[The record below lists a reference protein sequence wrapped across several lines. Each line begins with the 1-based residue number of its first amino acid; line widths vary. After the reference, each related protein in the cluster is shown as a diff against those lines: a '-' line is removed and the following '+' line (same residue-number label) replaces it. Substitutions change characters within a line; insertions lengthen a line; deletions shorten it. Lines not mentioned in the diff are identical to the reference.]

1 MNSFGIPSPSAGSV
15 LRLGIIGFGHIGRIH
30 AESAAR
36 VAGVELVAV
45 GTSRPDDARPICGP
59 VAATYPNYSEVLHH
73 PDLDAVVIC
82 VPTYLHEQFVIEA
95 LDRGLAVL
103 CEKPFALDAASAQRM
118 LDAARQ
124 SRQCLMIAQVLRFWP
139 PYVQIKQLVASSA
152 IGSVQAIA
160 AYRLAQYPP
169 WGVWFRDPNKSGGAL
184 LDMQVHDADFL
195 YWLLGSPQEVYAAGL
210 QSSTGSWDQVTT
222 LLRYSNA
229 VASMEA
235 TYLMPQS
242 WPFSCGIRASG
253 SSGCLEFSF
262 RVAGNV
268 EKRSQAE
275 SSLLLYAYD
284 GTITE
289 PTVASDDM
297 YVAQLQY
304 FVECVTHGHPPAQC
318 PPEETLEVMKIMGA
332 CRQSLASHTP
342 VPLP

>member
-124 SRQCLMIAQVLRFWP
+124 SRKCLMIAQVLRFWP

-242 WPFSCGIRASG
+242 WPFSCGIRVSG

-275 SSLLLYAYD
+275 SSLLLYAND

-297 YVAQLQY
+297 
-304 FVECVTHGHPPAQC
+304 
-318 PPEETLEVMKIMGA
+318 
-332 CRQSLASHTP
+332 
-342 VPLP
+342 